1 MFAGVLFVDSL
12 QEELSQLDQLRESFK
27 QQKSSGIRGRR
38 TDSDLE
44 TEQLI
49 SFQDWKQDM
58 PLLRAT
64 VTWPPI
70 HCHNTANETNEWM
83 NDRKELLGA
92 KSYVWFNWY
101 NTNWL
106 FW

>member
-1 MFAGVLFVDSL
+1 MMFAGVLFVDSL

-49 SFQDWKQDM
+49 SFED
-58 PLLRAT
+58 
-64 VTWPPI
+64 
-70 HCHNTANETNEWM
+70 
-83 NDRKELLGA
+83 
-92 KSYVWFNWY
+92 
-101 NTNWL
+101 
-106 FW
+106 